1 LTIGSHETPASVTV
15 VPGSP
20 RESAALVV
28 ADNESVARLAPR
40 WAVELAGAG
49 RRYRV
54 RLLSIGSPAELEA
67 VAAEA
72 RSLSAGLIIAAGG
85 ERLQASAAQVARQAG
100 LPVVVWDDST
110 GG

>member
-1 LTIGSHETPASVTV
+1 MTV

-28 ADNESVARLAPR
+28 ADNESVASLAPR